1 MISQGTAA
9 VAEIEMDSDMLFG
22 DEATGGSKM
31 PILEDQES
39 SSDEEE
45 WQYEHEKPDTAEIV
59 PAPLQSEGVV
69 HTEEGAAQ
77 VNECDADRS
86 AEATACGAA
95 TDLSEPALCQ
105 ESAMHHDGICCDPEQ
120 RQPSTGEHDSTAQAE
135 QDSDEAEESGDVAET
150 GKAARQR
157 RHRARAKRSKDA
169 VFAATQ
175 VAAAVFEK
183 AAVRKRDAHVKMEA
197 ARMQQM
203 VQLRARKGALKCSRQ
218 ERQRLIAARPGGRR
232 ITTRRLQRQWQ
243 GSNAVHT
250 MLQAREGQQE
260 QQGTHYSSVNKRI
273 DWGGLVC
280 TMAVTAMVMMT
291 LTALAEAAWE
301 DSTIESWRLG
311 AAKAIMENWSGA
323 PVAAGLM
330 WVVTWLTGMGRAIIR
345 HRGGQCWRLMFGW
358 LIWMN
363 TWYWNRALLKEWKFQ
378 SQNSVQVQL
387 VDEQGEEWTAHL
399 MMNEEDEDESVCC
412 AIDQEAYTPL
422 RAELDTEFGS
432 DNPILD
438 SGCGPSIYPRSWLQ
452 RLGEHLKL
460 RPANTRL
467 RAANGGAMGIAGCI
481 TMKFRVPGTVEWIP
495 HEVLVAEKGDV
506 PDHVHIL
513 GNDFLDKIKGRIDYS
528 MRKLTGTTPQG
539 THFEAPIKY
548 GGESTASCNAV
559 EQEQGGEEVTPIET
573 WENDE
578 EDEGAVLLLQA
589 CVFEAQKPQLVKVKA
604 WAVPD
609 GSLLE
614 WEPVRRIAE
623 SDALVTQGGFVEATN
638 GEIAYWIMNTG
649 DEPITLPAG
658 SRIAKLT
665 PVTSVP
671 TGEILGHAERSWCM
685 HDIVF
690 TSWIAAQVIT
700 AVSGLWQINHMLWRC
715 VMTNLVLC
723 FCLAA
728 LITVGRN
735 KTVDSWVHS
744 IHEPAKEDATATRQ
758 TTVRHRARTRLNTD
772 DIRRVETGQESVKRL
787 RKEMQKQKRL
797 AAEYDAW
804 QKQIGSKFKFG
815 SNLTMEE
822 KDDLCVL
829 LFVYKEMFIEN
840 TKAPPAI
847 DGIEYALYFRYNDP
861 IPVRRRVPRLSP
873 IQMAH
878 MEKETAEMLR
888 NHIIEFSDSDW
899 ATAPVFAKKRTAR
912 CDTQ

>member
-1 MISQGTAA
+1 VQKQSEELPDETIRKHMVHAQSQTDTVSTQSQTQSVSTATQAVSSVSTTTQAVSSGSQWHDTAADDTHEEFPAADVISQGTAA

-39 SSDEEE
+39 SPDEEE

-218 ERQRLIAARPGGRR
+218 ERQRLIAARPGGRM

-243 GSNAVHT
+243 GSNTVHT

-260 QQGTHYSSVNKRI
+260 QQGTQYSSVNKRI

-358 LIWMN
+358 LILMN

-378 SQNSVQVQL
+378 SQNGVQVQL

-495 HEVLVAEKGDV
+495 HEVLEAEKGTV

-559 EQEQGGEEVTPIET
+559 E
-573 WENDE
+573 
-578 EDEGAVLLLQA
+578 
-589 CVFEAQKPQLVKVKA
+589 
-604 WAVPD
+604 
-609 GSLLE
+609 
-614 WEPVRRIAE
+614 
-623 SDALVTQGGFVEATN
+623 
-638 GEIAYWIMNTG
+638 
-649 DEPITLPAG
+649 
-658 SRIAKLT
+658 
-665 PVTSVP
+665 
-671 TGEILGHAERSWCM
+671 
-685 HDIVF
+685 
-690 TSWIAAQVIT
+690 
-700 AVSGLWQINHMLWRC
+700 
-715 VMTNLVLC
+715 
-723 FCLAA
+723 
-728 LITVGRN
+728 
-735 KTVDSWVHS
+735 
-744 IHEPAKEDATATRQ
+744 
-758 TTVRHRARTRLNTD
+758 
-772 DIRRVETGQESVKRL
+772 
-787 RKEMQKQKRL
+787 
-797 AAEYDAW
+797 
-804 QKQIGSKFKFG
+804 
-815 SNLTMEE
+815 
-822 KDDLCVL
+822 
-829 LFVYKEMFIEN
+829 
-840 TKAPPAI
+840 
-847 DGIEYALYFRYNDP
+847 
-861 IPVRRRVPRLSP
+861 
-873 IQMAH
+873 
-878 MEKETAEMLR
+878 
-888 NHIIEFSDSDW
+888 
-899 ATAPVFAKKRTAR
+899 
-912 CDTQ
+912 